1 MASDS
6 ARGGRPAAAVLTFR
20 ETRGSA
26 RRAGAAPSELPSH
39 CLCALESPL
48 PRRAPGYCSPFARR
62 GGGWE
67 EGGGGARLPP
77 GQGRLGPGTVH
88 PGVGPMPPEAGG
100 MRGPPN
106 ASLDPFP
113 FPSRRSPD
121 PGREP
126 GAGQPGQEQEGG
138 RASGAALWLPRPPG
152 LSQLEGGTL

>member
-62 GGGWE
+62 E
-67 EGGGGARLPP
+67 EGGKRAAAARGCHPGWGASVLGPCTRGWVRCHP
-77 GQGRLGPGTVH
+77 RLGGCGGRRT
-88 PGVGPMPPEAGG
+88 PPW
-100 MRGPPN
+100 P
-106 ASLDPFP
+106 PFP

-126 GAGQPGQEQEGG
+126 GAGRPGQEQEGG